1 MLAIVIPTS
10 SFLFII
16 IFFTLVL
23 VDFFTDSVNIP
34 VWTFCK
40 VYSVLLKFAFS
51 VYFCYLMLC
60 HCWLSEMSQLSL
72 SWQIGSSIIL
82 ILIFVTPSGGELLE
96 KIKQSKTVL
105 ILDILLYTNVCQ
117 GSVIV
122 VV

>member
-1 MLAIVIPTS
+1 M
-10 SFLFII
+10 
-16 IFFTLVL
+16 
-23 VDFFTDSVNIP
+23 NIP

-60 HCWLSEMSQLSL
+60 HCWLSEKSQLSL
-72 SWQIGSSIIL
+72 SWQIGSSTIL

-105 ILDILLYTNVCQ
+105 ILDILLYTNAKALL
-117 GSVIV
+117 
-122 VV
+122 